1 VTKPFKFEGTRRS
14 KFAMAGLAE
23 LGAHVDT
30 LITIPNDK
38 LLALDDDMTMTDS
51 FRKADEV
58 LVNAVQGISDLIQQS
73 GLINVDFADVKA
85 VMSGAGLALMGI
97 GYGRGDTRAM
107 DAARAAISSPLLDN
121 ISVDG
126 ATGVLINF
134 MGGPDLRLREVNE
147 AASMIQ
153 ESAGEDANI
162 IFGAV
167 INENMRD
174 VVKVTIIATGFPSE
188 VAAFDARAVSTSMP
202 MVHSRPAA
210 HPAQRSAYQAPVQS
224 QPQRHPA
231 VPQQM
236 VNAMGGRASTPPM
249 QNNQMG
255 RPSRP
260 MGAVSMKEDE
270 FDIPTFLRHSRNGD
284 E

>member
-1 VTKPFKFEGTRRS
+1 
-14 KFAMAGLAE
+14 MAGLAE

-188 VAAFDARAVSTSMP
+188 VAAFDPRAVSTAMP
-202 MVHSRPAA
+202 MIHSRASTVHQP
-210 HPAQRSAYQAPVQS
+210 QRSPYQAPVPAQV
-224 QPQRHPA
+224 QARH
-231 VPQQM
+231 QQAQA
-236 VNAMGGRASTPPM
+236 AMGGRNSSVPM
-249 QNNQMG
+249 QSPPG
-255 RPSRP
+255 RSTRP
-260 MGAVSMKEDE
+260 MGTVSMKEDE
-270 FDIPTFLRHSRNGD
+270 FDIPTFLRHSRNPGGD